1 MHITP
6 IHRSF
11 AAFLVLLV
19 TAILLSL
26 WNGEPAT
33 HLVKRQPLTETALLL
48 NTSLAAIAAQFLD
61 VKEPPP
67 NTPDILTSHVVSKRA
82 RTLTYHEALCKGQ
95 VLYYKVILGAF
106 EGKGTPSKEYGPD
119 DIKNGWTRET
129 LSRAIPSGFD
139 EAFKKIGKD
148 LPNVGER
155 VPEISETY
163 GINLVQDQPFINSAG
178 KKQKAIPAKNNLRA
192 HYEVYYVPQWNAII
206 SSDTRSPKY
215 MVQSINGFNIPAAE
229 VNKQIPPLN
238 RQSDVIWAVW
248 KTVAKFPND
257 LRYIGRDSIIND
269 DTRGIMN
276 DVFEK
281 GPTKKPV
288 TWPGLTFEID
298 TEEAQALLGTPNG
311 LATAYILADRAKELG
326 KRSLSVTIWA
336 SYVDPPNQGYRML
349 WDMEPPTFGPSP
361 PAPSLP
367 PLPPFDPI
375 TLAGRSYVQA
385 PTSVVSTI
393 EPLQT

>member
-1 MHITP
+1 MHLIP
-6 IHRSF
+6 VHRSF
-11 AAFLVLLV
+11 AAFLFLLVSAVLL
-19 TAILLSL
+19 SS
-26 WNGEPAT
+26 WNGEPTIRLA
-33 HLVKRQPLTETALLL
+33 KRQPSTEAALLL
-48 NTSLAAIAAQFLD
+48 NSSLAAIAARYLEIKEYPLD
-61 VKEPPP
+61 IQEPR
-67 NTPDILTSHVVSKRA
+67 TSHIVNKRA

-95 VLYYKVILGAF
+95 ELYYKVILGAF
-106 EGKGTPSKEYGPD
+106 EGQGTSSKEYGPD

-129 LSRAIPSGFD
+129 LIRSIPGGFN
-139 EAFKKIGKD
+139 EAFKRIGKD
-148 LPNVGER
+148 LPNVGGR
-155 VPEISETY
+155 VPESSETY
-163 GINLVQDQPFINSAG
+163 GINLVQDQPFVNSAG

-192 HYEVYYVPQWNAII
+192 HYEVYYVPQWNAMI
-206 SSDTRSPKY
+206 SADTRSPKY
-215 MVQSINGFNIPAAE
+215 MVQWINDFKVSATEA
-229 VNKQIPPLN
+229 NKRIPPLN
-238 RQSDVIWAVW
+238 RQSDVMWAVW

-269 DTRGIMN
+269 DTWGIMN
-276 DVFEK
+276 DIFEK
-281 GPTKKPV
+281 GQTKKPL

-336 SYVDPPNQGYRML
+336 SYTDPPNQGYRML
-349 WDMEPPTFGPSP
+349 WDMKPPTFGPSP

-375 TLAGRSYVQA
+375 SLSRRLYVQ
-385 PTSVVSTI
+385 TSTSIASTI